1 MLDNEK
7 APQPKLEGGT
17 HDQYEHLNTSMFDG
31 EAAKQA
37 IQDEFAP
44 RVEQMRQKVEFW
56 KERIAKWRS
65 KAGPDAE
72 MQKEFYRHHPAF
84 GDMCAVLSGIFL
96 ICEPDEI
103 EDWTID
109 ILSKITR
116 DADGQ
121 LRFDGKNKRGLD
133 ALASYMER
141 VARIAVDQGNIG
153 TTVLTSQNAELS
165 HALALILWSE
175 EWPYEVPLVVGIREA
190 A

>member
-7 APQPKLEGGT
+7 APQPKLEGATRG
-17 HDQYEHLNTSMFDG
+17 QYEHLNTSMFDG
-31 EAAKQA
+31 EAAKKA
-37 IQDEFAP
+37 IQDELAP
-44 RVEQMRQKVEFW
+44 RVVQMRENVDFW

-65 KAGPDAE
+65 KAGPDAD

-84 GDMCAVLSGIFL
+84 GDMCAVLSAIFI

-103 EDWTID
+103 EDWTMD

-116 DADGQ
+116 GSDGQ
-121 LRFDGKNKRGLD
+121 LRFDGKDKRGLG
-133 ALASYMER
+133 ALADYMER
-141 VARIAVDQGNIG
+141 VARIAVDQGNLSVAG
-153 TTVLTSQNAELS
+153 LASQNAELS

-175 EWPYEVPLVVGIREA
+175 EWPYDLPLVVGIREA